1 MKQTRLFLIAVLT
14 LIASA
19 AVAQTTTLKG
29 ILIDETSGEGEPF
42 ATVRVFKE
50 GKTQNP
56 ASMFTTQADGSFS
69 HDVTGRGRFDVVFS
83 SVGKEDLKRTVTL
96 GQGGELN
103 LDTLYIKENATMLK
117 GVEVVAQK
125 PLVKMEVDKMSYNVA
140 EDADAK
146 ASTVL
151 DMLRKVPMVTVDGQD
166 NISVNGSS
174 SFKIYVD
181 GKPNVMFQ
189 SNPSQVFKSMPASAV
204 KSIEVVTNPGA
215 RYDAEGAAGVLN
227 IVMNRQNPQAMQS
240 LNGVNGSVRASAGT
254 RSLGG
259 SVFASGQQDKLSF
272 SANVMEN
279 YSKPGATE
287 MDMEQQN
294 GTGTISTTSKSKTR
308 LPFTMGNVSLGYDLS
323 PMTTVSASASI
334 TNFNMKNEGTS
345 TSSMLGGNYG
355 QGYDYTTTTN
365 TKNKR
370 TSFSGSMDLQ
380 HFFNKERTQQLAV
393 TYQLNYSP
401 SKTEQD
407 NDFGTASTS
416 FVDLTDRYSL
426 SEERTT
432 DHTLQAD
439 YTMPVATG
447 QKINLG
453 SKLMT
458 RKATS
463 DADYYL
469 QGVLDT
475 HSGMDYEYRNTILA
489 GYGEYEAK
497 WGNLGAKAGL
507 RYEHTWQDVEYHEG
521 QGTDFS
527 KDYGTLVPSAS
538 LSYSLAPTSNL
549 GLTYNMRISRP
560 GISYLNPYVD
570 KSNPTA
576 LTYGNTDLDVEK
588 SHNIALVYNM
598 FSPKLML
605 NLNLHH
611 NFTDNG
617 IEQYSFYDGDL
628 LNTTY
633 GNMASRHQT
642 GLSAYAN
649 WLVTKDTRL
658 FLNGAVNYTK
668 LTSNA
673 FDTENSGWQ
682 ANAMLGIQQTLPLD
696 FKVGA
701 YMMTSTKSYTL
712 QGWSSGFN
720 MLSVNL
726 SKSLLNDK
734 LTLSLMAMT
743 GLSDGGN
750 LKMETYS
757 KGKDFLNHS
766 SIKVP
771 MSGVTF
777 SVSYNFG
784 NSKRQAKQHI
794 NRVQNDYIEQKSQGE
809 MLNSVGNMEQ

>member
-204 KSIEVVTNPGA
+204 KNIEVVTNPGA

-254 RSLGG
+254 QSLGG

-334 TNFNMKNEGTS
+334 TNFNMKNEGSS

-611 NFTDNG
+611 NFTYNG

-750 LKMETYS
+750 LEMETYS